1 MAKTRA
7 WGEEKEKP
15 AMRWGDVD
23 EDEDGDMEE
32 PLEREEKTF
41 STQPD
46 ENGIKIVTTFRTNE
60 DGRKVKITRKV
71 KVTTKT
77 VRINKN
83 VARRRK
89 WAKFGR
95 CAEVGP
101 GPEPNVTYVS
111 PDTIPLNLKPRK
123 REEEEPTQEFQSKL
137 EKLDKVVV
145 CRHCQGTDHYSMKCP
160 KRKDIEVQGVPS
172 ANVGRGGG
180 RGGPGLQQAGGK
192 YVPIHLREGGRG
204 RGRGGGMMMGRDDSA
219 TIRVTNISEDTNE
232 DDLRDLFRPYGRTT
246 RIYLAKDKFTHKSRG
261 FAFISYTTRAEAQRA
276 ILALNDKGYD
286 NLILHV
292 EFAQPRER
300 EDLGPAPQ
308 PGQPG
313 SAEPQGPT
321 RDRRVQSSLA
331 YDQVGAGGKKFD
343 TFDDR
348 AF

>member
-1 MAKTRA
+1 MVGK
-7 WGEEKEKP
+7 
-15 AMRWGDVD
+15 
-23 EDEDGDMEE
+23 
-32 PLEREEKTF
+32 L
-41 STQPD
+41 
-46 ENGIKIVTTFRTNE
+46 
-60 DGRKVKITRKV
+60 KITRKV

-123 REEEEPTQEFQSKL
+123 REEEDPTPEFQAKL

-145 CRHCQGTDHYSMKCP
+145 CRYCHGTDHYSMKCP
-160 KRKDIEVQGVPS
+160 KRKDIEVQGVP
-172 ANVGRGGG
+172 AVNVGRGG
-180 RGGPGLQQAGGK
+180 RGGGGGLPGGK
-192 YVPIHLREGGRG
+192 YVPIHLRDGGRG
-204 RGRGGGMMMGRDDSA
+204 RGRGGGVQMGRDDSA

-261 FAFISYTTRAEAQRA
+261 FAFISYTTRGEAQKA

-300 EDLGPAPQ
+300 EDFPPGQAPQ

-313 SAEPQGPT
+313 SGGGGDAQGPT

-331 YDQVGAGGKKFD
+331 YDQVAAGGNKQFD
-343 TFDDR
+343 SFDGR